1 MPGLTFPKN
10 PSDGQT
16 ASWTFTDDNNVVI
29 KRLWTFDSGTSSWS
43 STPANLASGSGGIGS
58 QGPTGPAGSNGS
70 NGSDGAT
77 GATGTIGSI
86 FVNNVEYTD
95 VQTLKFFSDH
105 SITHSSSSNILTIT
119 FGSEMGSISGNS
131 KESGIARW
139 DYTVYSADFNGSSWV
154 VSSPS
159 VTATNLLEVQ
169 NTGTT
174 AYGISVT
181 GDQGITLSG
190 FTGFAV
196 MPVPNGT
203 LVELI
208 YKGGNFFFSAPNPID
223 GIC

>member
-1 MPGLTFPKN
+1 MAGLTFPKN
-10 PSDGQT
+10 PSEGQT

-29 KRLWTFDSGTSSWS
+29 KRLWTFDAGTSSWS
-43 STPANLASGSGGIGS
+43 ATPANLASG
-58 QGPTGPAGSNGS
+58 AGSELGS
-70 NGSDGAT
+70 
-77 GATGTIGSI
+77 
-86 FVNNVEYTD
+86 V
-95 VQTLKFFSDH
+95 
-105 SITHSSSSNILTIT
+105 
-119 FGSEMGSISGNS
+119 SGNS
-131 KESGIARW
+131 KESGVARW
-139 DYTVYSADFNGSSWV
+139 EYTVYSADFNGSSWV

-208 YKGGNFFFSAPNPID
+208 YKGGNYFFSAPNPID

>member
-29 KRLWTFDSGTSSWS
+29 KRLWTFDAGTSSWS
-43 STPANLASGSGGIGS
+43 ATPANLSSGSGGIGS
-58 QGPTGPAGSNGS
+58 QGPTGV
-70 NGSDGAT
+70 DGAT

-86 FVNNVEYTD
+86 FVNNIEYTD

-105 SITHSSSSNILTIT
+105 SITHSSSSNVLTIT
-119 FGSEMGSISGNS
+119 FGSELGSVSGNS
-131 KESGIARW
+131 KESGVAKW
-139 DYTVYSADFNGSSWV
+139 EYTVYSADFNGSWV
-154 VSSPS
+154 ISSPS

-190 FTGFAV
+190 FTGFAI

-208 YKGGNFFFSAPNPID
+208 YKGGNYFFSAPNPID